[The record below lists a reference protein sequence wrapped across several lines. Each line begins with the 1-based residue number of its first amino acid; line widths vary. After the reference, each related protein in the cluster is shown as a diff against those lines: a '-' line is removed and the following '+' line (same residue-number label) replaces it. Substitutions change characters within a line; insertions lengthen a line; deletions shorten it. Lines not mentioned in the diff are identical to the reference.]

1 MKIISLLMAIF
12 LPFNTAPA
20 VDKST
25 SLSDARSAIDANLK
39 APEGKAF
46 DEKLGNDF
54 VQNHM
59 APLRACKA
67 AASSDPTSFWILLKL
82 GKDGNAEELLFYP
95 ATKLTSCA
103 RDGLMKEKFP
113 APPRPDYW
121 VGIYFK
127 VSH

>member
-1 MKIISLLMAIF
+1 MKIIPLFISAVLLSGSA
-12 LPFNTAPA
+12 LAA
-20 VDKST
+20 DKST
-25 SLSDARSAIDANLK
+25 SLSDARSAVEANLK
-39 APEGKAF
+39 TPEGKAF
-46 DEKLGNDF
+46 DERQGNDF
-54 VQNHM
+54 GQNHM

-95 ATKLTSCA
+95 TTKLTDCA
-103 RDGLMKEKFP
+103 RDGLMKEKFL

-121 VGIYFK
+121 VSIYFK